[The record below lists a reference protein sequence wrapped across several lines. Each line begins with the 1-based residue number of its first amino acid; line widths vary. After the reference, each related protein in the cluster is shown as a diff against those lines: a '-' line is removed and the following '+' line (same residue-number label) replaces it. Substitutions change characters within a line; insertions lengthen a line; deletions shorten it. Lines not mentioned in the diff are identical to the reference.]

1 MNRILL
7 LFAHPRF
14 EKSRVNRALLKGIE
28 NNPAV
33 TLNDLYERYPD
44 FNIDVER
51 EKKRLTEHRIIVWQ
65 HPIYMYSAPALLK
78 QWIDLVLD
86 YGWAHGEGGNALKD
100 KWIFNVITSGGTR
113 NEYAAN
119 GFNRFTMGEFLIP
132 FQQTATLCK
141 MIYLPPFAVQGTYRL
156 TDADLEHYAA
166 LYCTLLERLTQGR
179 LDIEALR
186 TFPFLND
193 WLLSEEGVPQP

>member
-86 YGWAHGEGGNALKD
+86 YGWAHGEGGDALKG

-113 NEYAAN
+113 AEYRAK
-119 GFNRFTMGEFLIP
+119 GFNRHTIGEFLTP
-132 FQQTATLCK
+132 FNQTATLCK
-141 MIYLPPFAVQGTYRL
+141 MTYLPPFAVQGTYRL
-156 TDADLEHYAA
+156 TDADLELSAT
-166 LYCTLLERLTQGR
+166 LYRTLLDRLAKGDLSSEFVQ
-179 LDIEALR
+179 

-193 WLLSEEGVPQP
+193 WLLSETGASQP